1 MCTSLNPLSKKN
13 DLKRPTVFVNFVGDI
28 NCVIFFSFLVF
39 KSKKILVKKK
49 LTLFFYRGIYL
60 RRSFFSAMWTMKL
73 KSFNT
78 EFVLHSS
85 VCKPVATLGTGE
97 MPNCFFD
104 SIEHNLFIF
113 CSIAILHLIFVSKRD
128 HLLCPS
134 QPDLDILVEILNTI
148 LLSWNLP

>member
-1 MCTSLNPLSKKN
+1 M
-13 DLKRPTVFVNFVGDI
+13 RH
-28 NCVIFFSFLVF
+28 FFSFALF
-39 KSKKILVKKK
+39 QSKKILVKKK

-60 RRSFFSAMWTMKL
+60 RRSFFSTMWTMKL

-85 VCKPVATLGTGE
+85 IGKPVATLGAGK

-104 SIEHNLFIF
+104 SIKHNVFIF
-113 CSIAILHLIFVSKRD
+113 CSISILHLIFVSMRD
-128 HLLCPS
+128 HLLYPS
-134 QPDLDILVEILNTI
+134 LPDLGILAEILNTI